1 MSDDLIFGLHAV
13 LEAIDGPARR
23 VTSVVILEGRQDRR
37 IGELIAAARR
47 EGVPVS
53 RAPRKA
59 LDRMAA
65 GGIHQGVVATIT
77 RIAFEDPDAVL
88 TRAADPPL
96 FVVLD
101 GVDDPR
107 NLGAAIRSAAGAGAD
122 GLFLPARGTPG
133 LTAACVKASAGA
145 VERIP
150 VARIPNVVAFLK
162 SLKKKGIWVVGLDP
176 AGGEAYDRFDL
187 TQPIAVVLGS
197 EGKGLRR
204 LARETCDILLRIPL
218 RSGLESLNLAVAAGV
233 ILFEAGRQRRA
244 RSGVTL
250 STHRAAAGGE
260 SDLAP

>member
-1 MSDDLIFGLHAV
+1 LSEDLIFGLHAV
-13 LEAIDGPARR
+13 LEALNGPSRR
-23 VTSVVILEGRQDRR
+23 VTRVIMLEGRQDRR
-37 IGELIAAARR
+37 IVELIEAARR

-53 RAPRKA
+53 RAPRRA
-59 LDRMAA
+59 LDRMA
-65 GGIHQGVVATIT
+65 GGGSHQGVVASIT
-77 RIAFEDPDAVL
+77 RTAFEDPDAVL
-88 TRAADPPL
+88 SRAADPAL
-96 FVVLD
+96 LVVLD

-122 GLFLPARGTPG
+122 GLFLPGRGTPG

-176 AGGEAYDRFDL
+176 EGGEAYDRFDL
-187 TQPIAVVLGS
+187 TQPIAVVLGA
-197 EGKGLRR
+197 EGRGLRR

-218 RSGLESLNLAVAAGV
+218 RSGVESLNLAVAAGV
-233 ILFEAGRQRRA
+233 FLFEADRQRRA
-244 RSGVTL
+244 RSGGSL
-250 STHRAAAGGE
+250 SPRRSAAVDR